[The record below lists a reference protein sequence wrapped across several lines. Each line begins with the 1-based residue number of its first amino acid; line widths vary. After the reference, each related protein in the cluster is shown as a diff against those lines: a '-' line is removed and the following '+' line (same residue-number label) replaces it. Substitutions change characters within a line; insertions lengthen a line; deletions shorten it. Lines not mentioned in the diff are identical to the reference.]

1 MKNFLQN
8 IAKRVMIIALLAI
21 ASFANLMAIPG
32 TPTNFNVTIEGAGT
46 APATIIAT
54 WKPAQDAD
62 SNTQYLVYM
71 ATTIN
76 GVLTDFK
83 VIADPRETKCVKQ
96 GLAAGT
102 YKLYVTAKNSGSES
116 LPTEKKMIVSK

>member
-1 MKNFLQN
+1 
-8 IAKRVMIIALLAI
+8 MIIALLAI

-76 GVLTDFK
+76 GVLTDF
-83 VIADPRETKCVKQ
+83 
-96 GLAAGT
+96 
-102 YKLYVTAKNSGSES
+102 
-116 LPTEKKMIVSK
+116 

>member
-1 MKNFLQN
+1 
-8 IAKRVMIIALLAI
+8 
-21 ASFANLMAIPG
+21 MAIPG
-32 TPTNFNVTIEGAGT
+32 TPTNFNVTIEGADT

-83 VIADPRETKCVKQ
+83 VIADPRGTKCVKQ

-102 YKLYVTAKNSGSES
+102 YKLYVTAKI
-116 LPTEKKMIVSK
+116 LVQRAFQLKRK